1 MDLKW
6 WQICPSSPRYIVT
19 ELGLESIHLFK
30 KKKKYCYWMHTL
42 DQALIANPMVFTF
55 PYQSHSELK
64 EFWACK
70 MVYSS
75 GLAILEPAESKS

>member
-1 MDLKW
+1 
-6 WQICPSSPRYIVT
+6 
-19 ELGLESIHLFK
+19 
-30 KKKKYCYWMHTL
+30 MHTL